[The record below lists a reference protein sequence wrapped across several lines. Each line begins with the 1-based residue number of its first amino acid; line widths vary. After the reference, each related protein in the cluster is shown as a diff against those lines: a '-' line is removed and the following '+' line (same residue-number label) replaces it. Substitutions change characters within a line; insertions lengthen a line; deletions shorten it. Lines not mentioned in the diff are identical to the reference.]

1 MISPSK
7 DGADQMQPQRCL
19 IMFAKYPAPGKVKT
33 RLSRH
38 CHEELTVL
46 LYRAFIADLLARF
59 AQGDY
64 QFRFAY
70 DPPDRGEDFR
80 REFGEGFV
88 YLPQAGSDL
97 GEKMLGAFRACFA
110 EGFREI
116 VLIGSDSPDLP
127 REIIEEAF
135 GALKVHGAVLGPA
148 GDGGY
153 YLIGFRREAFTP
165 RAFSGI
171 VWGGNDVAAKTL
183 DILSQEGAMVH
194 TLPVWSDIDEFA
206 DLINLI
212 GRSKKSVFAGSKTI
226 ACLRDWG
233 LLPSA

>member
-80 REFGEGFV
+80 REFGEGLI

-97 GEKMLGAFRACFA
+97 GGKDIGALGACR
-110 EGFREI
+110 
-116 VLIGSDSPDLP
+116 
-127 REIIEEAF
+127 
-135 GALKVHGAVLGPA
+135 
-148 GDGGY
+148 
-153 YLIGFRREAFTP
+153 GFRRLSRSAAQLISPGDYRRSLWGP
-165 RAFSGI
+165 RSMAPALGP
-171 VWGGNDVAAKTL
+171 GRH
-183 DILSQEGAMVH
+183 GAII
-194 TLPVWSDIDEFA
+194 S
-206 DLINLI
+206 
-212 GRSKKSVFAGSKTI
+212 
-226 ACLRDWG
+226 
-233 LLPSA
+233 